1 MSHLATFTIT
11 IQGEDTEDV
20 QEALDDL
27 LYQIEE
33 AVESFDQENGTEG
46 RVEEE

>member
-11 IQGEDTEDV
+11 ISGEDTDEI

-33 AVESFDQENGTEG
+33 AVENFDSENGTEG